1 MPSHDNP
8 KTRRFPFVPNARQ
21 QSVTLFGTLVVFLWY
36 AIPDFIT
43 EKKARFFTRLAALGG
58 LAGVFAAITKNTV
71 NEVRRDFTMESPD
84 EEAWEMNSNTVQLT
98 RDNLNVPM
106 LVLLFS
112 FGGAIITGSI
122 WIETWLFR
130 RGERRRREGV
140 RFAHTRQAIPL
151 GLLFGAVNL
160 LDDSASRQVS

>member
-8 KTRRFPFVPNARQ
+8 KTRRFPLVPSARQ
-21 QSVTLFGTLVVFLWY
+21 RSTTLFGALVIFLWY

-43 EKKARFFTRLAALGG
+43 EKRARFFTRLAALAG
-58 LAGVFAAITKNTV
+58 LTGVFAVITKNTV
-71 NEVRRDFTMESPD
+71 SEVRRDFTMESPD
-84 EEAWEMNSNTVQLT
+84 EEAWEMNSNTVKLS
-98 RDNLNVPM
+98 RENLNVPM

-112 FGGAIITGSI
+112 FGGALITASI

-151 GLLFGAVNL
+151 GLLFGAINL
-160 LDDSASRQVS
+160 LDDSASRRVS